1 MSPEKVISFSKVT
14 DKLQLFTNWER
25 VGLGSYIIIDAYVP
39 VDPTLFPKLWNDIL
53 LKDYVTALVKLQWAQ
68 NLSKFSNVSL
78 VGGIQFDAAR
88 MMSEAR
94 EEMMIVEK
102 KLQDQYQLPVDFM
115 VG

>member
-1 MSPEKVISFSKVT
+1 
-14 DKLQLFTNWER
+14 
-25 VGLGSYIIIDAYVP
+25 
-39 VDPTLFPKLWNDIL
+39 
-53 LKDYVTALVKLQWAQ
+53 
-68 NLSKFSNVSL
+68 L